1 MWGPRFSMVFILFTF
16 AYLNNKNAGYPIG
29 GSMPMSKAL
38 ELKFIELGGE
48 LNYNNRVME
57 IITENN
63 IATGIRLEDGTVHKA
78 HRIVSAA
85 DGYSTLFGMLGGRF
99 GNEKTREPYQKWPVF
114 PSLIF
119 VSLGVKRTFKEVP
132 MLVSGLTYNLKQKT
146 LIGDKERDKI
156 TAHIYN
162 HDPSMSPEGCTAIT
176 IMLDSDYSYWKEL
189 ARDRKVYMQK
199 KDEIGKVVIQLLG
212 ERFPGISEQVDVI
225 DIATPLTFER
235 YTGNWKGSFEG
246 WLLTPENAGV
256 LMKPMAQS
264 LPDLKNFY
272 MCGQW
277 VEPGGGL
284 PTGIMSGRRLVK
296 TLCRE
301 DKKKFKSY

>member
-1 MWGPRFSMVFILFTF
+1 MADRCQC
-16 AYLNNKNAGYPIG
+16 
-29 GSMPMSKAL
+29 
-38 ELKFIELGGE
+38 LKLSNLRFIELGGE
-48 LNYNNRVME
+48 LNYRCKVTE

-63 IATGIRLEDGTVHKA
+63 IATGIRLEDGTIHKA
-78 HRIVSAA
+78 HWIISAA
-85 DGYSTLFGMLGGRF
+85 DGYSTLFGMLGGKF
-99 GNEKTREPYQKWPVF
+99 GNKKTLEPYEKWPIF

-119 VSLGVKRTFKEVP
+119 VSLGVKRTFDDIP
-132 MLVSGLTYNLKQKT
+132 RSVSGLTYHLKQRT
-146 LIGDKERDKI
+146 EIGDKVRDKL

-162 HDPSMSPEGCTAIT
+162 HDPSMSPPGCTAIT
-176 IMLDSDYSYWKEL
+176 IMLDTSYEYWKDL
-189 ARDRKVYMQK
+189 ATDRKVYLKK
-199 KDEIGKVVIQLLG
+199 KDETGKKIIELLE
-212 ERFPGISEQVDVI
+212 ERFPGISQQVEAI
-225 DIATPLTFER
+225 DIATPLTFEH

-264 LPDLKNFY
+264 LPGLKNFY

-296 TLCRE
+296 ALCRE
-301 DKKKFKSY
+301 DKKKFKT